1 MDQGAWDYQLRLIPH
16 NTALPKKRLF
26 EEADFLH
33 MPVEYLQDS
42 CHTGNKWL
50 AADSL
55 LAFEKENVAVSCVKQ
70 SLEYPEEL
78 VVRAFET
85 EGKEGS
91 LGISHKNKKIRID
104 FTPYEIKT
112 LRLTKKG
119 FVVCDML
126 ERTQKEG

>member
-1 MDQGAWDYQLRLIPH
+1 MDQGVWDYQLRLIPH
-16 NTALPKKRLF
+16 NTPLSKKRLF

-70 SLEYPEEL
+70 SLEYPDEL
-78 VVRAFET
+78 VIRAFET
-85 EGKEGS
+85 EGKEGALTVS
-91 LGISHKNKKIRID
+91 FKKEKIRMD
-104 FTPYEIKT
+104 FMPYQIKT

-126 ERTQKEG
+126 EREQKEG